1 MQSHQINWDIY
12 QRSCL
17 GIQFCLDKWKLFW
30 ISAKSNSKHYKFNI
44 NLKLF
49 ESNATFH
56 HPAFSYFVKVNFD
69 SHVWHVELFEVV
81 QHTRFLNCHNGW
93 VKMIHQIWSIWECQ
107 GKWNFICTG
116 KFFCTFHLLISNIL
130 VFESLPQSR
139 VDHWHILALSEVFST
154 NKLIGAAL
162 HTHSSFF
169 FIGPLKHIFKWVLTE
184 KVPKIML
191 LILLCWVTII
201 CLLLDQILISLD
213 TQQNVSRL
221 TWKKK
226 FPQCPLLV

>member
-56 HPAFSYFVKVNFD
+56 HPAFSYFVKVDFD
-69 SHVWHVELFEVV
+69 SHVWHVEFFKVV
-81 QHTRFLNCHNGW
+81 QNTRFLNCHNGW
-93 VKMIHQIWSIWECQ
+93 VKMIHQIWSIRECQ

-116 KFFCTFHLLISNIL
+116 NFFCTCHLLISNIL
-130 VFESLPQSR
+130 V
-139 VDHWHILALSEVFST
+139 WVFTS
-154 NKLIGAAL
+154 IPC
-162 HTHSSFF
+162 
-169 FIGPLKHIFKWVLTE
+169 GPLGYRDRSNSRHFLRVHISIRTGSRAWKFLDKMLEYTPFLQKGLHLNIFHQNLSKIFLKVL
-184 KVPKIML
+184 PG
-191 LILLCWVTII
+191 
-201 CLLLDQILISLD
+201 
-213 TQQNVSRL
+213 
-221 TWKKK
+221 
-226 FPQCPLLV
+226 